1 MVSNYGRNDLQRYI
15 YLLMDL
21 TNLDDILEK
30 YAKYVIQ
37 QAKSNLTKDNK
48 GGGDLYN
55 SLEYNLEQQANLFLL
70 DFLMED
76 YGQFVDKGVKGKTST
91 YPQTAAALSNF
102 QYGSGTGPKGGLT
115 KGIDKWLRKK
125 QFQWNDKKTGRFLS
139 YKSMSFIISRSIYNK
154 GLKANLFFTKPFE
167 AGLKRLPDD
176 MLEAFSLDIENAII
190 LGTKK

>member
-1 MVSNYGRNDLQRYI
+1 MNFE
-15 YLLMDL
+15 
-21 TNLDDILEK
+21 NLDEILDK
-30 YAKYVIQ
+30 YAKYVVQ
-37 QAKSNLTKDNK
+37 QSKSNLTKDNK

-55 SLEYNLEQQANLFLL
+55 SIHYKIEQEANLFLL
-70 DFLMED
+70 DFLMEG
-76 YGQFVDKGVKGKTST
+76 YGAFVDKGVKGKTST
-91 YPQTAAALSNF
+91 YPQTAAALSDF
-102 QYGSGTGPKGGLT
+102 KYGSGTGPKGGLT
-115 KGIDKWLRKK
+115 KGINKWLRQK

-139 YKSMSFIISRSIYNK
+139 YEAMSFIISRSIYNK